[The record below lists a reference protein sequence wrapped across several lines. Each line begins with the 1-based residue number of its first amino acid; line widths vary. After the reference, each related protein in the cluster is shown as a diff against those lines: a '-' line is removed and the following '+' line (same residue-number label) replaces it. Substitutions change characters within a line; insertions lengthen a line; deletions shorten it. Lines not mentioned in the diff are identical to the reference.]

1 MPYASL
7 KLFVLK
13 MLFCLEETRNRRRIA
28 TSWNSIIAGQEAANY
43 YFTFLELTADKF
55 NQVV

>member
-1 MPYASL
+1 MPYAPL

-13 MLFCLEETRNRRRIA
+13 MFHLEETRNRRRIA
-28 TSWNSIIAGQEAANY
+28 TSWNSIIAVQECANY